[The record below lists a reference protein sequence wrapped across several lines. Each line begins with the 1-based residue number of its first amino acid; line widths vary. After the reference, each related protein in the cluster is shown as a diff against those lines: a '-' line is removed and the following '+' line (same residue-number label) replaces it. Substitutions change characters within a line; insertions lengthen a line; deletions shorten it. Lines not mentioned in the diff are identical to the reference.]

1 MIININ
7 RDELKKKKGR
17 FDLDSIIPKSYN
29 IVVNKDRIAY
39 SILLIKK
46 ENIKEKKNGI
56 NK

>member
-46 ENIKEKKNGI
+46 ENIREKKNGI
-56 NK
+56 TK

>member
-29 IVVNKDRIAY
+29 NVVNKDRIAY

-46 ENIKEKKNGI
+46 ENIK
-56 NK
+56 

>member
-56 NK
+56 NN

>member
-1 MIININ
+1 MIINIK

>member
-56 NK
+56 SK